1 MSYISL
7 SLSDLRYSVWH
18 SLGPSMLLQWH
29 YFILFNGWVVFHCIY
44 VLHLTFFCWCIFR
57 LLLGYCKQCCNEYSG
72 AYVLSDYVF
81 LQIYRR
87 NEILLYRNRIA
98 GSYGSSV
105 FSFLRN
111 LHTIHLRGCNNL
123 HSHQQ
128 YRRVL
133 FSPYALQ
140 HLLFVDFLMRTIL
153 TSVRYQ
159 PHCSFD
165 LYFSCLVKLR
175 IFSCSFYPSVCLSW
189 RNVSLET
196 LPDTIKLFEENIGRT
211 LFDIKG
217 ILLFFLLFLLTSVYI
232 F

>member
-1 MSYISL
+1 M
-7 SLSDLRYSVWH
+7 YSAYKWNKQGDNIQPWH
-18 SLGPSMLLQWH
+18 TRFP
-29 YFILFNGWVVFHCIY
+29 
-44 VLHLTFFCWCIFR
+44 R
-57 LLLGYCKQCCNEYSG
+57 
-72 AYVLSDYVF
+72 
-81 LQIYRR
+81 
-87 NEILLYRNRIA
+87 
-98 GSYGSSV
+98 SYGSSV

-111 LHTIHLRGCNNL
+111 LHTIVSGCNSL
-123 HSHQQ
+123 HSHQR
-128 YRRVL
+128 YRRVP

-153 TSVRYQ
+153 TGVSYQ
-159 PHCSFD
+159 PHCRFD
-165 LYFSCLVKLR
+165 LYFSCLVMLS

-196 LPDTIKLFEENIGRT
+196 LPDTIKPCKENIGRT